1 MKQQR
6 KREIINSLRLCKD
19 ISDKDLEN
27 YFENLRKIGKNFTK
41 DNMLKNLEKIFT
53 ILGSDTRLI
62 ILKLLSQNDYCVCE
76 LEAILD
82 KAQSS
87 VSHHLRL
94 LEKAGLI
101 RGIKKGY
108 FTHYKI
114 INENFEKFFR
124 YLYEQ
129 YPFLK
134 DLIIK

>member
-1 MKQQR
+1 MKQQK

-19 ISDKDLEN
+19 LSDKALEN

-41 DNMLKNLEKIFT
+41 DNMLKNLEKFFT
-53 ILGSDTRLI
+53 ILGNDTRLI

-108 FTHYKI
+108 FTHYEI

-134 DLIIK
+134 D